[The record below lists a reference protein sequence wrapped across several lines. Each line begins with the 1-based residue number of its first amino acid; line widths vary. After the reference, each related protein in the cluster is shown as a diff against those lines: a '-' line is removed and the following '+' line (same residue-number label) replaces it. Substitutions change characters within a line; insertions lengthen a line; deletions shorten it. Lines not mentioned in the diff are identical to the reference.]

1 MKNKK
6 VRILLAKI
14 GLDDHQRSLLVLS
27 KGFRDAGFEVI
38 NLGHFQTP
46 ATVVASAI
54 AEDVNAIGLSFHTL
68 TYMGWVVDVF
78 ELLKEKKAENISVIV
93 GGTVPEDDDQELKK
107 LGVKGIYRPGALMK
121 DMVEEIRKVVLGV
134 NV

>member
-1 MKNKK
+1 MQNKK

-46 ATVVASAI
+46 ETVVASAI

-68 TYMGWVVDVF
+68 TYMGWVVDVC
-78 ELLKEKKAENISVIV
+78 ELLEKKKAKNIAVFV
-93 GGTVPEDDDQELKK
+93 GGTVPEVDDKELKK
-107 LGVKGIYRPGALMK
+107 LGVKGCYRPGALMK
-121 DMVEEIRKVVLGV
+121 DMVEEIKKMVLGV

>member
-1 MKNKK
+1 MQHKK

-46 ATVVASAI
+46 ETVVASAI

-68 TYMGWVVDVF
+68 TYLGWVVDVF
-78 ELLKEKKAENISVIV
+78 ELLKAKKATNIAVFV
-93 GGTVPEDDDQELKK
+93 GGTVPEVDDKELKN
-107 LGVKGIYRPGALMK
+107 LGVKGCYRPGASMK
-121 DMVEEIRKVVLGV
+121 DMVEEIRMIVLGV
-134 NV
+134 KV